1 MPVIGIT
8 GGVACGKTTF
18 IEELRKHF
26 ATATWFSADTEV
38 EMLTSKDAEV
48 RKFITETF
56 GVEAFNSDGTY
67 NRIRVREL
75 IFAND
80 TLRQRLNA
88 ILHPRVRESWTA
100 LAKSHRSDHCWLFLE
115 IPLLYETGSEVHCDR
130 VITVGCTRETQMHR
144 LTVLRRLPT
153 ELAEQIR
160 ATQWNLEEK
169 SNRADHLIWND
180 CPCLKRQTA
189 SCAAWLRSHYA
200 HVHRPTASDSL
211 APHSPF

>member
-1 MPVIGIT
+1 M
-8 GGVACGKTTF
+8 
-18 IEELRKHF
+18 
-26 ATATWFSADTEV
+26 
-38 EMLTSKDAEV
+38 

-180 CPCLKRQTA
+180 CPCLKLQTA
-189 SCAAWLRSHYA
+189 SCAAWIRSHYA

>member
-1 MPVIGIT
+1 MPVLGIT

-26 ATATWFSADTEV
+26 TTATWFSADTEV
-38 EMLTSKDAEV
+38 ERLTFKNTEV
-48 RKFITETF
+48 RESIAKIF
-56 GVEAFNSDGTY
+56 GLDAFKNDGTY
-67 NRIRVREL
+67 NRDHVRGL
-75 IFAND
+75 VFADN
-80 TLRQRLNA
+80 TLRQRLNE
-88 ILHPRVRESWTA
+88 ILHPRVRESWTT
-100 LAKSHRSDHCWLFLE
+100 LAKSHRAPHCWLFLE

-130 VITVGCTRETQMHR
+130 VITVGCTPETQMHR
-144 LTVLRRLPT
+144 LTVLRKLPK

-200 HVHRPTASDSL
+200 HVHQPAASDSL
-211 APHSPF
+211 APQSPF